1 MTETIDEEGDAASK
15 LLLAA
20 GEVEARL
27 SSQPNPPFPD
37 TQLSCDLFTEASK
50 PKITINS
57 TKKNPNKTQ
66 LLNLQTLLPDR
77 AFLGTGPVR

>member
-57 TKKNPNKTQ
+57 TKKKSKQNTTTQ
-66 LLNLQTLLPDR
+66 STNSFT
-77 AFLGTGPVR
+77 